1 MDCCGTKRRICELGF
16 RLARQYGFEYAGG
29 HPMAGTHRWGFKN
42 SRADMFRGASFV
54 VVPRVYDDV
63 TLLERV
69 RSFVM
74 PAGFQRLAVTT
85 AENHDRLIAFTSQLG
100 FSAGSYRDLTRVA
113 WLNPTMWTDLFL
125 ENRDHLLFEIG
136 QILGELRQYRDAIA
150 AGDEKRLW
158 RLLEEGRRRK
168 EEVDG

>member
-1 MDCCGTKRRICELGF
+1 MKSPT
-16 RLARQYGFEYAGG
+16 ARE
-29 HPMAGTHRWGFKN
+29 HH
-42 SRADMFRGASFV
+42 
-54 VVPRVYDDV
+54 
-63 TLLERV
+63 
-69 RSFVM
+69 
-74 PAGFQRLAVTT
+74 
-85 AENHDRLIAFTSQLG
+85 G

-150 AGDEKRLW
+150 AGNEKRLW